1 MNALRDSEDAALAVR
16 DAVVMNTRRIARL
29 ATILVAAGV
38 LAACSSPGS
47 ASAPSLQLRLVTSS
61 TEGACNAPAL
71 ATDGPGTAC
80 SEEGTTTYQ
89 VGASLGTITP
99 TSVTR
104 PDVGGG
110 LDLDLAFDQA
120 GSAKLGEVTGKAI
133 GKQLAVLIDG
143 RVLSAV
149 QVADAITGGTVR
161 MAFGTSAEAA
171 RVAALLHASATS

>member
-1 MNALRDSEDAALAVR
+1 VR

-47 ASAPSLQLRLVTSS
+47 APSPSLQLRLVTSS
-61 TEGACNAPAL
+61 TDGTCDAPAL

-80 SEEGTTTYQ
+80 SEDGTTTYQ
-89 VGASLGTITP
+89 LGASLGTITP

-104 PDVGGG
+104 PDVGDGQV
-110 LDLDLAFDQA
+110 LDLAFDQA

-133 GKQLAVLIDG
+133 GKQLAILIEG
-143 RVLSAV
+143 RVLSAA

-161 MAFGTSAEAA
+161 MSFATSAEAA
-171 RVAALLHASATS
+171 RVAALLHATPSS

>member
-1 MNALRDSEDAALAVR
+1 MR
-16 DAVVMNTRRIARL
+16 DAVVMNTRRIARV

-38 LAACSSPGS
+38 LAACGSPGS
-47 ASAPSLQLRLVTSS
+47 APSPSLQLRLVTSS
-61 TEGACNAPAL
+61 TDGPCDAPAL

-80 SEEGTTTYQ
+80 SEDGTTTYQ

-110 LDLDLAFDQA
+110 QVLDLAFDQA

-133 GKQLAVLIDG
+133 GKQLAILIDG
-143 RVLSAV
+143 RVLSAA
-149 QVADAITGGTVR
+149 QVADAITGGTVQ
-161 MAFGTSAEAA
+161 MSFGTSAEAA
-171 RVAALLHASATS
+171 RVAALLHATPSS